1 MGWVLGVGLI
11 SVAVFIILYMRAT
24 QNLLFYVQWLRLYW
38 IFRDNGTLSTSRITR
53 AFMHQTS
60 PPWWRGKGL
69 QVRFGKTTFQVGILR
84 EMAVPVTV
92 TDMEEDAGGLLA
104 QLGGR
109 EMYVDVKTIR
119 KEWV

>member
-11 SVAVFIILYMRAT
+11 LIAVCIMLYMRAT
-24 QNLLFYVQWLRLYW
+24 MNLLFYIKWLRLYW

-60 PPWWRGKGL
+60 PPWWRGTGI
-69 QVRFGKTTFQVGILR
+69 QVRFGTITFQFGILR
-84 EMAVPVTV
+84 EKAVPVTFS
-92 TDMEEDAGGLLA
+92 DMDEEAGGLLA

-109 EMYVDVKTIR
+109 EMDVDAKTIR